1 MIKFWLNVTEGPVT
15 NMEKQVEMGV
25 MVDDVKKQSM
35 TVVPMN
41 QVSKDVVKYRIRT
54 EMMKLFL
61 GELDSYLNNA
71 FGNDFMP
78 IGEVFEAA
86 AIATH
91 SAEVIARI
99 KQDHYPE
106 LFKKVLEMRNAQMDE
121 LVKWASHQESS
132 FFGLRTI
139 RTKRDLDKATE
150 RRKIAECEVDDFIK
164 EHKEEFK

>member
-1 MIKFWLNVTEGPVT
+1 MIKFWLNVTECPVT
-15 NMEKQVEMGV
+15 NMEKQVEIGV

-61 GELDSYLNNA
+61 EELDSYLNNA

-99 KQDHYPE
+99 KQDHSPE
-106 LFKKVLEMRNAQMDE
+106 FIDKVCEKLDNMTDGRLGNVFMGDFRKGLE
-121 LVKWASHQESS
+121 
-132 FFGLRTI
+132 GL
-139 RTKRDLDKATE
+139 
-150 RRKIAECEVDDFIK
+150 
-164 EHKEEFK
+164 